1 MKPRQHSD
9 PVERTLDYYDSHAEE
24 FIERT
29 ANVSMEHLYEPFLA
43 LVPQGGRI
51 LDAGCGSGRD
61 AAEFARR
68 GYEVVAFDG
77 SAEMARLASERTGLT
92 VLHLTFDQI
101 DWREEFDG
109 VWACASLLHLPSP
122 QLQTALNRMIG
133 GLRRGGVLYVSL
145 KEGHFEGMREER
157 WFTDSTAAGLRRLL
171 ADTNALDVIRIW
183 ETVDARPGNATTWV
197 NALAKQSVA
206 SPAPL
211 S

>member
-1 MKPRQHSD
+1 MKPHQPSD
-9 PVERTLDYYDSHAEE
+9 PVEHTLAYYESHAEE

-43 LVPQGGRI
+43 LIPPGGRI

-68 GYEVVAFDG
+68 GYDVVAFDG

-92 VLHLTFDQI
+92 VLHQTFDQI
-101 DWREEFDG
+101 EWREEFDG

-122 QLQTALNRMIG
+122 QLQTALNRIVG

-145 KEGHFEGMREER
+145 KEGHFEGVREER

-171 ADTNALDVIRIW
+171 ADTNTLDVIGVW
-183 ETVDARPGNATTWV
+183 ETVDARPRATTTWV
-197 NALAKQSVA
+197 NALARQSRA
-206 SPAPL
+206 SV
-211 S
+211 